1 MLRRRKKPAP
11 GTAVITGASAGIG
24 MEMAR
29 LAARDGHPLVLV
41 ARGTERLLELA
52 AELSE
57 KHGVAA
63 TVVTADLA
71 DPGAPRRVFEA
82 CAEAGADVEVLVNSA
97 GFGAH
102 GMFAATSLRT
112 ELDMIQV
119 NVTALVHLTKLFLP
133 GLVQRGRGRILNV
146 ASTAA
151 FQPGPLMAV
160 YYATKAFVLSFS
172 EAIAS
177 ELSGSGVSVTALC
190 PGPTRSEF
198 QRRADIE
205 GSRLVSGWVKMME
218 ADEVAHAG
226 WTAARRGRRVVIPG
240 VMNKAGTQAVRLAP
254 RRVAAHIVKRLQQ
267 KKAPGEGR

>member
-1 MLRRRKKPAP
+1 MLRRKKKPAP

-57 KHGVAA
+57 KHGVAS
-63 TVVTADLA
+63 TIVTADLA
-71 DPGAPRRVFEA
+71 DPGSPRRVFEA
-82 CAEAGADVEVLVNSA
+82 CAEAGADVEVLVNNA

-102 GMFAATSLRT
+102 GSFASTSLRT

-119 NVTALVHLTKLFLP
+119 NVTSVVHLAKLFLP
-133 GLVQRGRGRILNV
+133 GMVQRGRGRILNV

-151 FQPGPLMAV
+151 FQPGPLMSV
-160 YYATKAFVLSFS
+160 YYATKAFVLSLS
-172 EAIAS
+172 EAVAS
-177 ELSGSGVSVTALC
+177 ELSGSGVTVTALC

-218 ADEVAHAG
+218 ADAVARAG
-226 WTAARRGRRVVIPG
+226 WAAAKRGRRVVIPG
-240 VMNKAGTQAVRLAP
+240 FMNKAGVQAIRLSP
-254 RRVAAHIVKRLQQ
+254 RRVAAHVVKRLQE
-267 KKAPGEGR
+267 KKG